1 MTFAAVLQ
9 HFAQAGKRQK
19 ADDFEFQRGFAMLF
33 ARARRKSTIKP
44 QRKDTFGGGGDPGG
58 NRVDKNNGFTHR
70 PLQNRSGKP
79 NFMSPRLKR
88 GLNIH
93 FSERVCQTAA
103 RS

>member
-9 HFAQAGKRQK
+9 HFAQAGERQK
-19 ADDFEFQRGFAMLF
+19 AYDFEFQRDFILLSQG
-33 ARARRKSTIKP
+33 RGKSTIKP

-58 NRVDKNNGFTHR
+58 KRVDKNKGFTHR

-79 NFMSPRLKR
+79 NSMAPRLKR
-88 GLNIH
+88 GLNAN
-93 FSERVCQTAA
+93 FSGKVRQTAA